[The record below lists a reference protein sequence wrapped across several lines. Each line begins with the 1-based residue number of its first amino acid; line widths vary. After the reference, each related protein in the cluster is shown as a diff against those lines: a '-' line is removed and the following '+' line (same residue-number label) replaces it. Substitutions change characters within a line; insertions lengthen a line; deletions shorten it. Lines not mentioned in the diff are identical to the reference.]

1 MQRIPYG
8 NFSVLDN
15 IVTRSVK
22 SYPDEV
28 GQNQNLHIEASKGIY
43 IDCNDSNLINMQND
57 VCMSSNLVVE
67 NTCYMQNANIF
78 RYFDNRMI
86 SYGFFINDCGKL
98 DLYKFDSKNNI
109 STIVNS
115 FGVGDVIETNTI
127 NNRAN
132 EITHNISNI
141 NEKKNG

>member
-1 MQRIPYG
+1 MNAHSHSGGLFFHVY
-8 NFSVLDN
+8 
-15 IVTRSVK
+15 
-22 SYPDEV
+22 
-28 GQNQNLHIEASKGIY
+28 IY
-43 IDCNDSNLINMQND
+43 IDCDDSNLINMQND
-57 VCMSSNLVVE
+57 VCMYSNLVVE
-67 NTCYMQNANIF
+67 NTCYMHNANIF

-86 SYGFFINDCGKL
+86 SYGFLINDCGKL

-132 EITHNISNI
+132 EITNNISNI
-141 NEKKNG
+141 NNKK